1 MDTENNILYDRTF
14 IQSLTSEKIVE
25 ITKSIEMKPIYSSN
39 IVSIGYNEALKI
51 MRVIFKGGA
60 SYLYFNVE
68 PNIYNTIAY
77 AESKGKS
84 LNENVIKNKNK
95 YLYLKL

>member
-39 IVSIGYNEALKI
+39 YCLC
-51 MRVIFKGGA
+51 
-60 SYLYFNVE
+60 
-68 PNIYNTIAY
+68 
-77 AESKGKS
+77 
-84 LNENVIKNKNK
+84 
-95 YLYLKL
+95 